1 MKRSAYFDNAKAIL
15 IYLVVLGHLLSG
27 YLGANEYL
35 DTLYLIIYLFHM
47 PAFIVISGH
56 FSRKI
61 KSIEDV
67 KKLIRTLFI
76 PYVIFQLIYSLYY
89 MELFSDH
96 IEFTLFVPRY
106 ALWFLLSM
114 ILWKLMLSIFGSH
127 KVMIGISIVLSLFIG
142 YVSEINEWLSLS
154 RTFFFFPFFLMGY
167 YMNRKTFEKLKNKL
181 NVCIALIGSLL
192 LISFVHHFGDV
203 SWREWL
209 FGRLPYEDIYYGIF
223 DSAVVSRLV
232 IYVFMI
238 VSSYLFLSL
247 VPTKQRWY
255 TAIGEKTLC
264 IYLLHLFI
272 IRAFKDS
279 ELYIWIEQT
288 GNFGVLILIA
298 FAIVYVL
305 SLKWVW
311 RITKPILTT
320 NKK

>member
-1 MKRSAYFDNAKAIL
+1 
-15 IYLVVLGHLLSG
+15 
-27 YLGANEYL
+27 
-35 DTLYLIIYLFHM
+35 M
-47 PAFIVISGH
+47 PAFIIISGH

-67 KKLIRTLFI
+67 KKLIKTLFV
-76 PYVIFQLIYSLYY
+76 PYIIFQFIYSFYY
-89 MELFSDH
+89 MKVFGDH

-127 KVMIGISIVLSLFIG
+127 KVMIGVSILLSLFIG

-167 YMNRKTFEKLKNKL
+167 YMNRKTFEKFKNKL
-181 NVCIALIGSLL
+181 NVRIALIGSLL
-192 LISFVHHFGDV
+192 LICFIHHFGDV
-203 SWREWL
+203 RWQEWL
-209 FGRLPYEDIYYGIF
+209 FGRLPYEDICYSIF
-223 DSAVVSRLV
+223 DSAVVSRLIV
-232 IYVFMI
+232 YLFMI
-238 VSSYLFLSL
+238 GSSYLFLSL

-264 IYLLHLFI
+264 VYLLHLFI
-272 IRAFKDS
+272 IRAFKGS
-279 ELYIWIEQT
+279 ELSIWIEQT

-311 RITKPILTT
+311 RVIKPILTI
-320 NKK
+320 NKR